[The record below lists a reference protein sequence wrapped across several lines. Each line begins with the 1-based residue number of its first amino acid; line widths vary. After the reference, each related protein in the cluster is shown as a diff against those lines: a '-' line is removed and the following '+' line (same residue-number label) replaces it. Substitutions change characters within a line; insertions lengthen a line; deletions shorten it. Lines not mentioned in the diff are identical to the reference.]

1 MVDLGGGDSGCEAYA
16 SLPPA
21 AVCFPGLLLTPPP
34 APSLQRV
41 FPGDRGFNAFRA
53 GEARR
58 SLPDAPRSNPH
69 RAALTL
75 SCASCRTSI
84 ISLSLSARRPPGPPP
99 WLQASPNPS
108 HHFPGML
115 CSVTVVGGV
124 GIIVGACFHQN
135 YKHGFL
141 K

>member
-1 MVDLGGGDSGCEAYA
+1 MNSALLRTVAKSAVRVPKFNVQPIRKMGGDGHDH
-16 SLPPA
+16 
-21 AVCFPGLLLTPPP
+21 VH
-34 APSLQRV
+34 RV

-53 GEARR
+53 
-58 SLPDAPRSNPH
+58 
-69 RAALTL
+69 
-75 SCASCRTSI
+75 
-84 ISLSLSARRPPGPPP
+84 
-99 WLQASPNPS
+99 
-108 HHFPGML
+108 GML